1 MSNDHRAEEFEAALL
16 AVDRAEARRIF
27 MRGVDT
33 DGALPFMENMVGLVL
48 ERIGLAW
55 EQERL
60 SLSQVYMAGRI
71 CEELSLLALPS
82 SHPDRKNNPRVALGL
97 FEDHHML
104 GKQMVHAILRN
115 EGFLVQ
121 DWGKLSLQAAVD
133 KVRLG
138 SVDVLLLSSLMLSSA
153 LRIEKLCG
161 TIKAE
166 NLPVMVL
173 VGGAPFRFD
182 EGLWREIGADA
193 MGSTASQAPGLI
205 RALTGGRP

>member
-1 MSNDHRAEEFEAALL
+1 MSADPRIEEFEAALI
-16 AVDRAEARRIF
+16 AVDRAGARRIF

-33 DGALPFMENMVGLVL
+33 DGAIPFMEQMVGPVL
-48 ERIGLAW
+48 ERIGRAW

-60 SLSQVYMAGRI
+60 SLSQVYMAGKI
-71 CEELSLLALPS
+71 CEELSLSVLPA
-82 SHPDRKNNPRVALGL
+82 SHPDRTNNPRVAVAV

-115 EGFLVQ
+115 DGYLVQ
-121 DWGKLSLQAAVD
+121 DWGKLNLQGAMD

-161 TIKAE
+161 AIKNK
-166 NLPVMVL
+166 NLPVKVL

-193 MGSTASQAPGLI
+193 MGSNASQAPGLV
-205 RALTGGRP
+205 RGLTGGRP